1 MKIETT
7 PRDDHQM
14 TVVAEF
20 ESGSL
25 EKYKR
30 QAARKISEN
39 SKIPGFRPGK
49 APYDIVRR
57 LYGDEA
63 IEKQAVELMVDDV
76 YPEVVKES
84 KVDPAGPGSLEKI
97 ISAEPPKFSF
107 IIPMA
112 PVVKLGDY
120 RKLRKEYLPDPV
132 TEDEVESF
140 LKRLQTSF
148 ATAEPVE
155 RPIEK
160 GDLVYLRLKGT
171 LTKPAEGEDA
181 EVIKEAPMQTI
192 VGENTIQED
201 SWPYPGFSKEL
212 IGLSAKEEKTIK
224 HKFKKDEGSEDL
236 QGKEVALHVQI
247 ESVKALHLP
256 ELDNEFAQTAGNV
269 ESIDELKKSIRERL
283 EAGKKEEYDRKYFDE
298 LVDELI
304 GISTIQYPPQVLEDE
319 MESVLHSLA
328 DDLAAQKL
336 DFDTYLKLI
345 NKDRETFLNEQIK
358 PAAAKR
364 LERSLVLDQLSHE
377 EKIALPKEDLE
388 NEFNKTLYDIQ
399 ATTDMRQLRR
409 KMSNE
414 RLANAIAMQAAT
426 RLMSKRTLERL
437 KAIATGEEIKSEEKP
452 ADKPAKKKPKK
463 ADAEAESKVEA
474 NAPETEK

>member
-20 ESGSL
+20 EAGSL

-30 QAARKISEN
+30 QAARKISES

-49 APYDIVRR
+49 APFDIVRR
-57 LYGDEA
+57 LFGDEA

-84 KVDPAGPGSLEKI
+84 KVEPAGPGSLEKI
-97 ISAEPPKFSF
+97 VSSEPPKFSF

-112 PVVKLGDY
+112 PEVKLGDY
-120 RKLRKEYLPDPV
+120 HKLRKDYTPESV
-132 TEDEVESF
+132 TGEEVESF

-155 RPIEK
+155 RPIAK

-171 LTKPAEGEDA
+171 LTKTVEGEDA

-192 VGENTIQED
+192 VGENTIQD
-201 SWPYPGFSKEL
+201 DTWPYKGFSTEL
-212 IGLSAKEEKTIK
+212 VGLSAKEEKTVK
-224 HKFKKDEGSEDL
+224 HKFKKDEGSEEL
-236 QGKEVALHVQI
+236 RGKEVELHVQV

-256 ELDNEFAQTAGNV
+256 ELDNEFAQSAGNV
-269 ESIDELKKSIRERL
+269 ESMDDLRKSIRERL
-283 EAGKKEEYDRKYFDE
+283 ESGKKDEYDRKFYDE
-298 LVDELI
+298 LVDELV
-304 GISTIQYPPQVLEDE
+304 GISTIKYPPQVLEDE
-319 MESVLHSLA
+319 MESVLHSLS

-336 DFDTYLKLI
+336 DFETYLKLI
-345 NKDRETFLNEQIK
+345 NKDQETFLNEQIK

-364 LERSLVLDQLSHE
+364 LERSLVLDQLSHD
-377 EKIALPKEDLE
+377 EKIELAKEELE
-388 NEFNKTLYDIQ
+388 SEFNKTLYDIQ
-399 ATTDMRQLRR
+399 ATSDMRELKR

-437 KAIATGEEIKSEEKP
+437 KAIAAGEEIKPDGE
-452 ADKPAKKKPKK
+452 AAAKPAKKKAKK
-463 ADAEAESKVEA
+463 AAAEEEKPAE
-474 NAPETEK
+474 